1 MPAHTAYTG
10 LCHPSA
16 TPKRGSG
23 KIDEGGRWITVMAF
37 LRKRASG
44 NYALSF
50 KWKGKS
56 YIKALGTDDE
66 QAANEVKQ
74 DADEQLARKRETVES
89 IPFEF

>member
-10 LCHPSA
+10 LRHPSA
-16 TPKRGSG
+16 TPTRDRGG
-23 KIDEGGRWITVMAF
+23 IDEGGRNRITVMAF

-66 QAANEVKQ
+66 QVAKGIKQ
-74 DADEQLARKRETVES
+74 DARADVDQVWSLRVR
-89 IPFEF
+89 